1 MYIADGFYKYQT
13 NYASSRFNY
22 GDLRNLS
29 NYIIYKFKET
39 NIYEIMTGFH

>member
-13 NYASSRFNY
+13 NYASSKISY

-29 NYIIYKFKET
+29 NYIVYKIKES
-39 NIYEIMTGFH
+39 NIYEITSSF